1 MATSFTA
8 PYSDRT
14 MSRPVRGDALVWGTL
29 VVSTVALYAV
39 ALVRQEPGL
48 LFAAAGA
55 AFLQLVFAW
64 RLEAGVLLIVA
75 ARPALD
81 LWSDH
86 TVASVGG
93 SDLNAASMLGLFVIL
108 IGTPYVIER
117 WSEVR
122 HAPALKPFIAFA
134 LIAAV
139 GIAVAPAKG
148 VAATEW
154 LRMCSI
160 LMTYALAYLAA
171 LSSRAA
177 VYRLV
182 WAVALSAA
190 LPVAVGLWQWAHG
203 SGRLIGGLHR
213 VTGTFLHPDP
223 YGIYLALVIAAILP
237 LLFRRPA
244 LAVVGTIA
252 MLPLTAVLIASS
264 TRTGWVMVLLAVL
277 AVGMIRHRV
286 LLAVTPLA
294 LLVLVLAV
302 PSLTARFDDITNPKQ
317 TSYGPGSSLHSRIG
331 FWRDNLPK
339 ARQKPL
345 TGLGLGAIVYQSE
358 DSAHVHSD
366 FVRALVET
374 GVFGFV
380 AYLWLLAA
388 ALGGCWRSF
397 RRLRGSPDRVLE
409 GVALGGVAT
418 GICFLLASSDS
429 NLITQVAVAGTAWA
443 MFAAAHAAGRFAP
456 ANPRAGAARWAPL
469 LNR

>member
-1 MATSFTA
+1 MATSFTV
-8 PYSDRT
+8 PYGDPT
-14 MSRPVRGDALVWGTL
+14 ASRPARGDALVWGTL
-29 VVSTVALYAV
+29 VVSTIALYV
-39 ALVRQEPGL
+39 IALVRREPGL

-55 AFLQLVFAW
+55 ALLQLTFAW

-75 ARPALD
+75 ARPMLD
-81 LWSDH
+81 IWSDH
-86 TVASVGG
+86 TVASIGG
-93 SDLNAASMLGLFVIL
+93 SDLNAASVLGMLVIA

-117 WSEVR
+117 WAEVR
-122 HAPALKPFIAFA
+122 RAPALKPFIAFA

-139 GIAVAPAKG
+139 GIAVAPDKG

-154 LRMCSI
+154 LRMSSI

-171 LSSRAA
+171 SSSRTA

-182 WAVALSAA
+182 GAVALSAA
-190 LPVAVGLWQWAHG
+190 APIAVGLWQWSQD
-203 SGRLIGGLHR
+203 SGRVIGGLHR

-244 LAVVGTIA
+244 LAVAGSLA
-252 MLPLTAVLIASS
+252 MLPLAAVLIASS

-277 AVGMIRHRV
+277 AVGMLRHRV
-286 LLAVTPLA
+286 LLVVTPLA
-294 LLVLVLAV
+294 LMVLVLAV
-302 PSLTARFDDITNPKQ
+302 PSLTARFDDITNPKE

-339 ARQKPL
+339 ARQQPL

-358 DSAHVHSD
+358 DSSHVHSD
-366 FVRALVET
+366 FVRSLVET
-374 GVFGFV
+374 GVFGFA

-388 ALGGCWRSF
+388 ALGGCWRSV
-397 RRLRGSPDRVLE
+397 RRLRGSPDGIIE
-409 GVALGGVAT
+409 GIALGGLAT

-429 NLITQVAVAGTAWA
+429 NLITQVAVSGTAWA

-456 ANPRAGAARWAPL
+456 LSPRAAQSRWTCL

>member
-1 MATSFTA
+1 
-8 PYSDRT
+8 
-14 MSRPVRGDALVWGTL
+14 
-29 VVSTVALYAV
+29 
-39 ALVRQEPGL
+39 
-48 LFAAAGA
+48 
-55 AFLQLVFAW
+55 
-64 RLEAGVLLIVA
+64 
-75 ARPALD
+75 
-81 LWSDH
+81 
-86 TVASVGG
+86 
-93 SDLNAASMLGLFVIL
+93 
-108 IGTPYVIER
+108 
-117 WSEVR
+117 
-122 HAPALKPFIAFA
+122 
-134 LIAAV
+134 
-139 GIAVAPAKG
+139 
-148 VAATEW
+148 
-154 LRMCSI
+154 
-160 LMTYALAYLAA
+160 
-171 LSSRAA
+171 
-177 VYRLV
+177 
-182 WAVALSAA
+182 
-190 LPVAVGLWQWAHG
+190 
-203 SGRLIGGLHR
+203 
-213 VTGTFLHPDP
+213 
-223 YGIYLALVIAAILP
+223 
-237 LLFRRPA
+237 
-244 LAVVGTIA
+244 
-252 MLPLTAVLIASS
+252 
-264 TRTGWVMVLLAVL
+264 MVLLAVL

-388 ALGGCWRSF
+388 ALGGCWRSL

-456 ANPRAGAARWAPL
+456 PNPRAGAARWAPL

>member
-14 MSRPVRGDALVWGTL
+14 LSRPVRGDALVWGTL
-29 VVSTVALYAV
+29 VVSTIALYAV

-93 SDLNAASMLGLFVIL
+93 NGLNAASMLGLFVIL

-122 HAPALKPFIAFA
+122 HAPALKPFLAFV

-160 LMTYALAYLAA
+160 LMAYALAYLAA

-182 WAVALSAA
+182 SAVALSAA
-190 LPVAVGLWQWAHG
+190 LPVAVGLWQWVHG
-203 SGRLIGGLHR
+203 SGRSIGGLHR

-244 LAVVGTIA
+244 LAIVGTIA

-388 ALGGCWRSF
+388 ALGGCWRSL

-456 ANPRAGAARWAPL
+456 PNPRAGAARWAPL